1 MKRID
6 DNVTTP
12 IDFLL
17 LNGSPDPLGETL
29 DEITRPNVNSHS
41 YRRQGKRANV
51 YQLFSREDVDTEAD
65 VKTRLETYKTFIGK
79 FVTIT
84 DSLGNVR
91 DNVMIIAVN
100 MGRQKKIVGAS
111 GQLISTTA
119 GAMLECT
126 WVCQES
132 DAT

>member
-6 DNVTTP
+6 DGITTL
-12 IDFLL
+12 DFLL

-29 DEITRPNVNSHS
+29 EEITRPNVDSHS
-41 YRRQGKRANV
+41 YRRQGKRAAT
-51 YQLFSREDVDTEAD
+51 YQLLSREDVDAEAD

-111 GQLISTTA
+111 GQKISTTA
-119 GAMLECT
+119 GAMLECI